1 MPGQDGKLIRYKYVM
16 RVSEILQ
23 DEEWIKKYDQLAWDH
38 AKKKSEET
46 DEDMEICAKI
56 EKDCSSA
63 T

>member
-1 MPGQDGKLIRYKYVM
+1 M